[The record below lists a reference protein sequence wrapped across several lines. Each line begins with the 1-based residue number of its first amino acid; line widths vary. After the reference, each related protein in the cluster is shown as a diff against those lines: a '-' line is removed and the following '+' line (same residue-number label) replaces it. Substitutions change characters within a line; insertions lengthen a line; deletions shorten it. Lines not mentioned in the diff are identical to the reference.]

1 MGIKP
6 SYIKSM
12 GIALLEQHGKSFN
25 GNFDDN
31 KKVVTEITTI
41 ESKMIRNRVAGY
53 VTRNVNRAPARRY
66 FIRPNIFFL
75 RLFALSAYVVVCAF
89 STHPSRIYYIYFSQ
103 KRRERVELRRA
114 GAYSEMIC
122 VHSWNTAP

>member
-12 GIALLEQHGKSFN
+12 GTALLEQHGKSFN

-53 VTRNVNRAPARRY
+53 VTRKVNTTPARR
-66 FIRPNIFFL
+66 
-75 RLFALSAYVVVCAF
+75 
-89 STHPSRIYYIYFSQ
+89 
-103 KRRERVELRRA
+103 
-114 GAYSEMIC
+114 
-122 VHSWNTAP
+122 

>member
-1 MGIKP
+1 
-6 SYIKSM
+6 M

-53 VTRNVNRAPARRY
+53 VTRKVNTTPARR
-66 FIRPNIFFL
+66 
-75 RLFALSAYVVVCAF
+75 
-89 STHPSRIYYIYFSQ
+89 
-103 KRRERVELRRA
+103 
-114 GAYSEMIC
+114 
-122 VHSWNTAP
+122 

>member
-12 GIALLEQHGKSFN
+12 GTALLEQHGKSFN
-25 GNFDDN
+25 GNYDDN

-53 VTRNVNRAPARRY
+53 VTRKVNTTPARR
-66 FIRPNIFFL
+66 
-75 RLFALSAYVVVCAF
+75 
-89 STHPSRIYYIYFSQ
+89 
-103 KRRERVELRRA
+103 
-114 GAYSEMIC
+114 
-122 VHSWNTAP
+122 

>member
-12 GIALLEQHGKSFN
+12 GTALLEQHGKSFN

-31 KKVVTEITTI
+31 KKVVAEITTI

-53 VTRNVNRAPARRY
+53 VTRKVNTTPARR
-66 FIRPNIFFL
+66 
-75 RLFALSAYVVVCAF
+75 
-89 STHPSRIYYIYFSQ
+89 
-103 KRRERVELRRA
+103 
-114 GAYSEMIC
+114 
-122 VHSWNTAP
+122 